1 MSFHFPSPSLHII
14 GGTIL
19 LITVATTALWL
30 LSTSSSSSRKPKS
43 SPFVLLV
50 DNGSLRA
57 DSYLSLLSIA
67 ARVSTAVHIP
77 VYAASARFADR
88 VTLPDGSKGE
98 SLESM
103 ARALLTKDAA
113 ASFLILP
120 AFFGPSD
127 TLTEFVP
134 ALFTKLALEYPAL
147 RYTVARAAIDVNDFA
162 DTRLAQALFDN
173 ALAAGKAAGFTL
185 NTSALAVCD
194 HGSPVLAV
202 GAVRGH
208 IAQQVAALASS
219 SSLREI
225 APCSMERRAGRE
237 YDFNNPLLEVLL
249 RTPPFDSGDIILSL
263 LFISPGKHAGGGGDI
278 DGIVESAISEA
289 RADGRTLRVA
299 KTALLGDTQAM
310 INVLSDR
317 LREALLNKNVE

>member
-1 MSFHFPSPSLHII
+1 
-14 GGTIL
+14 
-19 LITVATTALWL
+19 LITLATTAVLL
-30 LSTSSSSSRKPKS
+30 LSSTRTSSSRKPKS
-43 SPFVLLV
+43 SPYVLLV

-57 DSYLSLLSIA
+57 DSFLSLTSVA

-113 ASFLILP
+113 ATFIILP

-147 RYTVARAAIDVNDFA
+147 RYSVARAAIDVNDAA
-162 DTRLAQALFDN
+162 DTRLAQALLDN
-173 ALAAGKAAGFTL
+173 ALAAGKTAGFTL
-185 NTSALAVCD
+185 GTTTSLAVCD
-194 HGSPVLAV
+194 HGSPVFAV

-208 IAQQVAALASS
+208 IAKQVAALASS
-219 SSLREI
+219 TLSSPSLIFRAV

-237 YDFNNPLLEVLL
+237 YDFNNPLLENLL
-249 RTPPFDSGDIILSL
+249 RAPPFDSGDIILSL

-278 DGIVESAISEA
+278 DSIVESAISEA
-289 RADGRTLRVA
+289 RAEGRTLRVA

-310 INVLSDR
+310 ISVLSDR
-317 LREALLNKNVE
+317 LREAILLNNNNNNNKN